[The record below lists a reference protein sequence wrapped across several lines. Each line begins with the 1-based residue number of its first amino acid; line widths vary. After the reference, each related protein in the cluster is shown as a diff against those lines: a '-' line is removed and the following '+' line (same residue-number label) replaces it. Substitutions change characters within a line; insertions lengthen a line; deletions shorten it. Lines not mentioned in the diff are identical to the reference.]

1 MTPGQREMLE
11 LILETR
17 QLPGE
22 IHLAVELLLAQED
35 GAVSKEQVHTL
46 VIDLLK
52 CPEIEEADV
61 RVGGIIER

>member
-17 QLPGE
+17 QLPPE
-22 IHLAVELLLAQED
+22 ISLAVRLLLDQVE
-35 GAVSKEQVHTL
+35 GAVTKAQVHTL

-52 CPEIEEADV
+52 TPELEDAEI
-61 RVGGIIER
+61 RVGGVIHR